1 MRSFE
6 NSLTRYFCIT
16 DPREI
21 TVPFPPL
28 WTLEWLK
35 NEILNQ
41 LHLPRAVSYP
51 YDNSLPEKLVQIS
64 SVDSSIGI
72 EERKVPFRLPLR
84 FQLCNNNCVILTK
97 TQHTR
102 EAKKIL
108 ARLNIFQNAHI
119 RGLCW
124 FTIVW
129 TKKEFCIN
137 YPVPG
142 MIRKWLRTTSEEE
155 EEEEKGEKR
164 RIL

>member
-1 MRSFE
+1 MRYS
-6 NSLTRYFCIT
+6 T
-16 DPREI
+16 
-21 TVPFPPL
+21 
-28 WTLEWLK
+28 
-35 NEILNQ
+35 
-41 LHLPRAVSYP
+41 SYTFH
-51 YDNSLPEKLVQIS
+51 
-64 SVDSSIGI
+64 G
-72 EERKVPFRLPLR
+72 PFRILTIILFPRNSFKSRPLIPRSESRKGKYHFDFPLR

-129 TKKEFCIN
+129 TKKEFRIN

-142 MIRKWLRTTSEEE
+142 MIRKWLRTTGRRGRRERRKKENSIISRASEK
-155 EEEEKGEKR
+155 KGRPASFHGSNAKEN
-164 RIL
+164 